1 MAVTNY
7 SLYDP
12 INELLQNSF
21 YTMHKNTNAIFYFP
35 TVIFVVIATFVVIY
49 AIRRKNSYSQLR
61 EIRIVDTNP
70 ETIHMNK

>member
-1 MAVTNY
+1 
-7 SLYDP
+7 
-12 INELLQNSF
+12 
-21 YTMHKNTNAIFYFP
+21 MHKNTNAIFYFP